1 MDKTNIKDGINC
13 TSSSPLWQA
22 FEYRKRLKKLIE
34 QGASINE
41 LDKQPTL
48 PQVIYLDK
56 HAKLLF
62 KEMKDGKCRQN

>member
-1 MDKTNIKDGINC
+1 MNKTNIKDSSNF

-22 FEYRKRLKKLIE
+22 LEYRKRLKKLIE

-41 LDKQPTL
+41 LDK
-48 PQVIYLDK
+48 

-62 KEMKDGKCRQN
+62 KEMNDGKSRQN

>member
-41 LDKQPTL
+41 LDK
-48 PQVIYLDK
+48 

-62 KEMKDGKCRQN
+62 KDMKDGKCRQN